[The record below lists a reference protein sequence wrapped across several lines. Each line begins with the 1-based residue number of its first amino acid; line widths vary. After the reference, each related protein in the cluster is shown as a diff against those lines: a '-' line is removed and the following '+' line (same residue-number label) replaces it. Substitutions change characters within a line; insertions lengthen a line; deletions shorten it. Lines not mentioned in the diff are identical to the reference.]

1 VVVGTAGAWDRGE
14 PMRVRIAARGLR
26 ASAIRAPFSR
36 PARSPRPWARG
47 VWCSVA
53 IVVNGSLVGFAA
65 SPGAVADCAVEASL
79 VNFIVA
85 IAARHDGV
93 VRGAFVLGRL
103 VTSYRLH
110 QLTYHLGQLHRAMA
124 IAGTVWFAIA
134 LVVAATSGAYA
145 VAATGAAVLLILPA
159 MMWTARDAR
168 RHARHER
175 FEVVH
180 RYGGWMALAILTGL
194 VIQQAVTSSPPDA
207 GIVAVLAQP
216 SVQLLVA
223 VLALVVHPWVG
234 VKRVRCEILG
244 VTDQVVIVALCGRR
258 SRGEFVRV
266 SREGREWH
274 SFAVATCGREG
285 ANRYCLVIRR
295 AGDWTERLARD
306 AQSERPPTHLLVRR
320 MRGCGFMYHAQT
332 YARALIVATGAG
344 IGPVLPYLLGAATEQ
359 LQCLW
364 IARDH
369 RAAVGENL
377 VSRVL
382 AGGNVTL
389 LDSSSSRPDIGAHVA
404 ALAPRFDAVFVVS
417 NEHVRNDVAHACQR
431 LNIPWYGP
439 TFDS

>member
-1 VVVGTAGAWDRGE
+1 
-14 PMRVRIAARGLR
+14 
-26 ASAIRAPFSR
+26 
-36 PARSPRPWARG
+36 
-47 VWCSVA
+47 VA
-53 IVVNGSLVGFAA
+53 IVANGFMVGFAV
-65 SPGAVADCAVEASL
+65 SRGSVAACAVEASL

-103 VTSYRLH
+103 VRSYGLH

-134 LVVAATSGAYA
+134 LVVVGTRGAYA
-145 VAATGAAVLLILPA
+145 VAAIGAAVLLIL
-159 MMWTARDAR
+159 MTMIWTARDKL
-168 RHARHER
+168 RHGRHES

-180 RYGGWMALAILTGL
+180 RYGGWTALAILTGL
-194 VIQQAVTSSPPDA
+194 VVQQAVTSLPPGA
-207 GIVAVLAQP
+207 GILGVLVQP
-216 SVQLLVA
+216 SVVLLVA

-234 VKRVRCEILG
+234 VKRVRCEILS
-244 VTDQVVIVALCGRR
+244 VTDQVVIVALPGRR

-274 SFAVATCGREG
+274 SFAVATSGGEG
-285 ANRYCLVIRR
+285 ARRYCLVIRP

-306 AQSERPPTHLLVRR
+306 AECGRQPNHLLVRR

-332 YARALIVATGAG
+332 YGRALIVATGAG
-344 IGPVLPYLLGAATEQ
+344 IGPVLPYLLGVATEQ
-359 LQCLW
+359 FECLW
-364 IARDH
+364 IGRDH
-369 RAAVGENL
+369 RAAMGDDL
-377 VSRVL
+377 VRRIL

-389 LDSSSSRPDIGAHVA
+389 LDSSRGRPDVGAHVA
-404 ALAPRFDAVFVVS
+404 EHAPRFDAVFVVS
-417 NEHVRNDVAHACQR
+417 NEHVRNEVARVCQG